1 MSSFQRTGGPRYVLP
16 RTRHASGCGQSAP
29 AHTGGAASSRDV
41 GNGKRAFVAYA
52 FCSRG
57 RTSALVED
65 VMQIAEEIKDGNA
78 NSRRGGPEDHQDKG
92 GVGPPGLRG
101 GGEAQAIRPRNR
113 NRSQGPRCASRT
125 V

>member
-29 AHTGGAASSRDV
+29 ARTGGAASSRDV

-57 RTSALVED
+57 RTSALGED

-92 GVGPPGLRG
+92 VPDRRGFVAGVKR
-101 GGEAQAIRPRNR
+101 R
-113 NRSQGPRCASRT
+113 RSDRETATDSKGPRCASRT